1 MYEVEFYKDRKERC
15 FTIEFLNELQTKVR
29 AKVAKWVDKLEKE
42 GPNLPRPY
50 TDIVRGK
57 IRELR
62 VSFSSNEYRFLYFFF
77 GKRIIITHGFLKK
90 TDRIPEGEIER
101 AERIMQDFLERNK
114 GSWGNY
120 ERYNKVSRLFKRRIK
135 GSRI

>member
-15 FTIEFLNELQTKVR
+15 FTTEFLNELQTKVR
-29 AKVAKWVDKLEKE
+29 AKVVKWIEKLEKE

-50 TDIVRGK
+50 ADIIRGK

-62 VSFSSNEYRFLYFFF
+62 VSFGSSEYRFLYFFF
-77 GKRIIITHGFLKK
+77 DKRIIITLGFLKK

-101 AERIMQDFLERNK
+101 AERIMQDFLQRSK
-114 GSWGNY
+114 GD
-120 ERYNKVSRLFKRRIK
+120 
-135 GSRI
+135 